1 MPPLPCVSTAVAAKR
16 PPLPCVSTACVA
28 DPPACALCVPLPSQ
42 LDIVF
47 ALRVH
52 SRRGQD
58 TAFALYSTITLAQT
72 TAFASGRSRSSAQT
86 SRRASSSLTSTGWAP
101 AGSSPTTSTLWCREK
116 KRFNKPRL
124 CSHGSEFHNKS
135 LSSHNG
141 KSLSSHNGK
150 SLSSHNTA
158 TSSARLQQPP
168 TSTGEESSPATLTLW
183 CREKTLASEKCS

>member
-141 KSLSSHNGK
+141 KSLSSHN
-150 SLSSHNTA
+150 TA